1 MNKPKYQIVEGK
13 ETKAV
18 AVKIQ
23 SAPFSGMVVRFGKVG
38 VRENGNSAQLAFDFD
53 VIKGKL
59 PKNKAKFSRLENTL
73 GDILVDSLENNMD
86 EVEFLGGND

>member
-1 MNKPKYQIVEGK
+1 MNKPKYQIVDGK

-59 PKNKAKFSRLENTL
+59 PKNKEKFSRLENTL
-73 GDILVDSLENNMD
+73 GDILVDILENNMD
-86 EVEFLGGND
+86 EVEFLGGDD